1 MDSSSFA
8 LLCSFRVGHEDEAN
22 ETELSTASSH
32 GVPLSGDSEN
42 LSLHAA
48 RKVAAKANR
57 RLRNLAPVTLDWG
70 WESLS
75 SFSRGLLAYN
85 LWCVVFK
92 TTATVLLFS
101 TSSSSP
107 IVLSLLLV
115 KSCLLWIC
123 SAIAMVSVI
132 QLTKYFCSVKSSHER
147 SQYIT
152 RLNKQRQ

>member
-8 LLCSFRVGHEDEAN
+8 LLCSLGFRVWHEDEAN

-48 RKVAAKANR
+48 RKVAAKAKR
-57 RLRNLAPVTLDWG
+57 RLRNFVTLDSG

-75 SFSRGLLAYN
+75 SFTGGLLTYN

-115 KSCLLWIC
+115 KSCFLWIW

-152 RLNKQRQ
+152 RLNTQWQ